1 MEGKLFLFVLYRG
14 EEEGSQ
20 CQWMEQTLPIKGEL
34 DCAGCKKEMVPDIEV
49 SLSQAEL
56 FPKEDTDG
64 ETRMFHLEG
73 ILELEIRLYG
83 NEEAE
88 ILEDVFSP
96 EKDLEVTAGEE
107 TYESLVMHNESKC
120 RTEGKIRIQAA
131 KPRILQICHSH
142 GSIKI
147 DQTKIVPGGIKIE
160 GAIPAVILYISPE
173 DTMPFAVLEGTIPFS
188 HVAEV
193 PGITRDC
200 RFTLNAGLDQL
211 QAAMADSEEIELKA
225 SVSLEIFAVLPH
237 TQRCI
242 QEIRER
248 EYDPAVLEAV
258 PGITGYMVQEGDT
271 LWGIAKQYYMTPQQI
286 MEMNSLETQEL
297 HPGVC
302 LILMKNMVSLNENQG

>member
-1 MEGKLFLFVLYRG
+1 M
-14 EEEGSQ
+14 
-20 CQWMEQTLPIKGEL
+20 
-34 DCAGCKKEMVPDIEV
+34 PDGR
-49 SLSQAEL
+49 
-56 FPKEDTDG
+56 KDTDSG
-64 ETRMFHLEG
+64 
-73 ILELEIRLYG
+73 
-83 NEEAE
+83 
-88 ILEDVFSP
+88 
-96 EKDLEVTAGEE
+96 
-107 TYESLVMHNESKC
+107 
-120 RTEGKIRIQAA
+120 GKAQD
-131 KPRILQICHSH
+131 LQICHSH

-225 SVSLEIFAVLPH
+225 SVSLEIFRGFAH

-242 QEIRER
+242 QRSGRESTIRQFWKLYR
-248 EYDPAVLEAV
+248 GLQV
-258 PGITGYMVQEGDT
+258 IWCRKRDT

-297 HPGVC
+297 HREYV
-302 LILMKNMVSLNENQG
+302 